1 MAGNRLFTV
10 FFLTSFIKSTED
22 KQWKA
27 EITENKAASFKEVFL
42 KNGSEKLNDITASK
56 DEVKMSDYNKMT
68 ANQIRILQGMDKVY
82 DKLIEFKKKMNSE
95 LVVLKD
101 NKIIRIKP

>member
-1 MAGNRLFTV
+1 M
-10 FFLTSFIKSTED
+10 KSSS
-22 KQWKA
+22 
-27 EITENKAASFKEVFL
+27 INL
-42 KNGSEKLNDITASK
+42 KTISMETH
-56 DEVKMSDYNKMT
+56 KMT
-68 ANQIRILQGMDKVY
+68 ANQIKILQGMDKVY